1 MDLMHFL
8 KLCSLLVEHNAA
20 LNFVAYES
28 NVLFAV
34 VKIFGEIEN
43 C

>member
-20 LNFVAYES
+20 LNFAEYES
-28 NVLFAV
+28 NVLFTV
-34 VKIFGEIEN
+34 VKIFEKIEN